1 VNLVADTEYCSE
13 ANLFVCAEKSVIP
26 LLAVGRGSH
35 HHDPLD
41 RDLPEPQPRRSG
53 RNGDGKDAG
62 TIF

>member
-13 ANLFVCAEKSVIP
+13 ANVFVCAEKSVIP
-26 LLAVGRGSH
+26 PLAVGRGSH
-35 HHDPLD
+35 TTTHWTEIC
-41 RDLPEPQPRRSG
+41 RTITARSG